1 MLKKMENQQFWNDFL
16 DTISNKL
23 NTISFNTWFAD
34 AKLIDIKNNNYTI
47 LMVNNYKKSYVTN
60 YYSELIEETLN
71 ELTGKNCTFDILSKE
86 DVNAEKP
93 VIIEEKNEEVRI
105 NYNSNLNKNYT
116 FDNFVVG
123 DANRLAQTFA
133 LATAE
138 RPGKLYNPLFIYG
151 KSGLG
156 KTHLMHAIGNFIEE
170 NSQLKVL
177 YVTSEKFIADFTQIN
192 RKDADNFELVKHF
205 KDKYRNIDV
214 LMIDDIQFL
223 GGATKTQDEFFNT
236 FNELYSS
243 NKQIIISSDRSPDD
257 LKILEERLRTRF
269 SMGLTIDILPPDYE
283 LRVKILQNKIKGH
296 EVNNLI
302 KDGVLEYIANYCESD
317 VRHLEGAINRLYAYT
332 AMYSPREIT
341 LEFATEALKDYF
353 GNNRYITNSIG
364 KIQKAVADY
373 YDLTVENLKSKKR
386 SADINN
392 ARQIAMY
399 ICKMTT
405 DETLE
410 KIGLE
415 FNRNHATV
423 IHACEKVEN
432 DLKNDD
438 ELRNA
443 IKEIKNKIVN

>member
-16 DTISNKL
+16 DNISNKL
-23 NTISFNTWFAD
+23 NAISFNTWFGD

-47 LMVNNYKKSYVTN
+47 LINDTYKKNYVVQ
-60 YYSELIEETLN
+60 YYQDLIEEVLN
-71 ELTGKNCTFDILSKE
+71 ELTGKNCTFDILSK
-86 DVNAEKP
+86 DDINVEKP
-93 VIIEEKNEEVRI
+93 VIKEEKNEETKI

-116 FDNFVVG
+116 FNNFVVG

-138 RPGKLYNPLFIYG
+138 KPGTLYNPLFIYG

-170 NSQLKVL
+170 NSNLKVL

-223 GGATKTQDEFFNT
+223 GGANKTQDEFFNT

-283 LRVKILQNKIKGH
+283 LRVKILQNKIMGH

-332 AMYSPREIT
+332 AMYSPKEIT

-373 YDLTVENLKSKKR
+373 FELTVENLKSKKR

-405 DETLE
+405 EETLE

-438 ELRNA
+438 DLRNT

>member
-332 AMYSPREIT
+332 AMYSPKEIT

-373 YDLTVENLKSKKR
+373 YNLTVENLKSKKR

>member
-1 MLKKMENQQFWNDFL
+1 MENQQFWNDFL

>member
-1 MLKKMENQQFWNDFL
+1 MDNNQFWNEFL
-16 DTISNKL
+16 DNISNKL
-23 NTISFNTWFAD
+23 NTISFNTWFSE
-34 AKLIDIKNNNYTI
+34 AKLIDRNNNNFTI
-47 LMVNNYKKSYVTN
+47 LIGDKYKKNYVVQ
-60 YYSELIEETLN
+60 YYTDLIEDVLN
-71 ELTGKNCTFDILSKE
+71 ELTNKNCTFDIVSKE
-86 DVNAEKP
+86 DIDVEKP
-93 VIIEEKNEEVRI
+93 IIINEDKKEEKTI

-116 FDNFVVG
+116 FENFVVG

-138 RPGKLYNPLFIYG
+138 NPGKLYNPLFLYG

-170 NSQLKVL
+170 NSNKKVL
-177 YVTSEKFIADFTQIN
+177 YVTSEKFISDFTLIN
-192 RKDADNFELVKHF
+192 RKDTDNYDLIQHF

-317 VRHLEGAINRLYAYT
+317 IRHLEGAINRLYAYT
-332 AMYSPREIT
+332 AMYSPKEIT

-405 DETLE
+405 EETLE

-423 IHACEKVEN
+423 IHSCEKIEN
-432 DLKNDD
+432 DLKTDD
-438 ELRNA
+438 QLRND